1 MSQPRYQKYVD
12 KIAEKIISGEL
23 KPGTRLAPHRIFAK
37 QEGISLVTASR
48 VYRELIDKGLVS
60 GETGRGTF
68 VRDIQL
74 LPTLSIQHDVVPEM
88 LDLNFSY
95 PIAKEQTKILRESLR
110 ELVVGGDL
118 EGILYYQQ
126 HTGRHHERV
135 IAANYLMQQ
144 GFSNVSP
151 ETLTFVSGAQHGLAT
166 IVLGMFSPGDIVAV
180 DALTYPGFK
189 ALAKLYHI
197 DLVAIPALNDGPDL
211 KALDLLC
218 QNRNVRAYYTMPT
231 LHNPLGWV
239 MPLSSRKILSGMAK
253 KHDFLLIEDGSYA
266 FLHRP
271 VITPLAMLAPER
283 TFYIAGFSKNVA
295 TGLRVGIVL
304 SPKQYIDNI
313 EKIIRITTWNTPALT
328 TAIICDWLVKGEV
341 AKIERNKRQDAKN
354 RQKIVRQ
361 IFGDFPYIAHP
372 NSYFI
377 WVPLPEGL
385 RSEAVVSQLSK
396 HNVAVSSAGSYSTSI
411 AVPQAIRVAVST
423 VPYEDLA
430 AALETIKSVILYM
443 IDLE

>member
-1 MSQPRYQKYVD
+1 MAQTRYQKYVD
-12 KIAEKIISGEL
+12 EIAGKIASGEL
-23 KPGTRLAPHRIFAK
+23 KPGSRLEPHRTFAK
-37 QEGISLVTASR
+37 REGISLVTASR

-60 GETGRGTF
+60 GEMGRGTF

-95 PIAKEQTKILRESLR
+95 PIGKAQTKLLRESLR
-110 ELVVGGDL
+110 ELSVGGDL
-118 EGILYYQQ
+118 EGMLYYQQ

-144 GFSNVSP
+144 GFSGISP
-151 ETLTFVSGAQHGLAT
+151 KSITFVSGAQHGLAT
-166 IVLGMFSPGDIVAV
+166 IVLGMLSPGDVIAV
-180 DALTYPGFK
+180 DVLTYPGFK
-189 ALAKLYHI
+189 ALAKMYHI
-197 DLVAIPALNDGPDL
+197 ELVAIPALKEGPDL
-211 KALDLLC
+211 KALDQLC
-218 QNRNVRAYYTMPT
+218 QKRKIRAYYTMPT

-239 MPLSSRKILSGMAK
+239 MSLSSRKMLASIAQ

-271 VITPLAMLAPER
+271 VIMPLAMMAPER

-304 SPKQYIDNI
+304 APEQYIENI
-313 EKIIRITTWNTPALT
+313 ERIIRITTWNTPALT

-354 RQKIVRQ
+354 RQQIVQ
-361 IFGDFPYIAHP
+361 QVFSDFPYIAHP

-377 WVPLPEGL
+377 WVPLPEGV
-385 RSEAVVSQLSK
+385 RSESVISQLQK
-396 HNVAVSSAGSYSTSI
+396 HNIAVSSAESYSTST
-411 AVPQAIRVAVST
+411 ATPQAIRVAVST
-423 VPYEDLA
+423 VSYEKLA

-443 IDLE
+443 VDLE